1 MALYKI
7 RLDFG
12 LAEDEGATL
21 ICSALSGFCLPP
33 LPEPPDDLEF
43 FQSSNPKS
51 MRSGL
56 FLPDVGLE
64 LEPVKA

>member
-21 ICSALSGFCLPP
+21 ICSALSGFCLP
-33 LPEPPDDLEF
+33 LPEPDDLEF